1 MNNILILLKKVQIMI
16 LKFQPKP
23 IVNSLILIEFLSLTT
38 KSPKVLWII
47 FDNIQ
52 SDLDSDHIELKQDI
66 GIVNLVILMSII

>member
-23 IVNSLILIEFLSLTT
+23 IVNSLILIEFLSLTI

>member
-23 IVNSLILIEFLSLTT
+23 IVNSLILIKFLSLTT